1 MLSASLGLT
10 AEALVGYW
18 TGDVTPPVL
27 VTPDPLKSLETLQ
40 PDARALVLDHEAVS
54 LFSTRPVAEGVFA
67 IHAAPGPVVTLTPP
81 EGDTLAAQ
89 MHELRSA
96 MDLRADRLPEIMAQQ
111 GDMLSFFGAQQSLS
125 NERRRRTM
133 FLLGA
138 AYGAVVSQEMRMKHF
153 CSIPRPID
161 LSPQIQPV
169 IQTPGH
175 SAYPSGH
182 ATEAFAFATVLA
194 ALRLSRDPAAQKAG
208 IMATLLAK
216 LTTALEGATAADP
229 DMMLFRLAARIADN
243 RTVAGVHYPVDSAH
257 GALLGFGTGLVFV
270 AHCLGGGQDVKV
282 PTWTARGTDW
292 SGDFTL
298 RKWIAHLGTNAW
310 RGEDVTLPASESW
323 HVLPKLWMAASA
335 EW

>member
-1 MLSASLGLT
+1 MLSASLALT
-10 AEALVGYW
+10 AEALIGYW
-18 TGDVTPPVL
+18 TGAVTPPTL
-27 VTPDPLKSLETLQ
+27 VAPDALKSLEALQ

-54 LFSTRPVAEGVFA
+54 LFGARPAADGAFAVHAE
-67 IHAAPGPVVTLTPP
+67 PGPVVTLTPP
-81 EGDTLAAQ
+81 DGATLAAQ
-89 MHELRSA
+89 MLELRSA

-111 GDMLSFFGAQQSLS
+111 GDMLSFFGAQQVL
-125 NERRRRTM
+125 NNDRRRRTM
-133 FLLGA
+133 ALLGA
-138 AYGAVVSQEMRMKHF
+138 AYGAVVSQEMRIKYF

-208 IMATLLAK
+208 IITTLLGK
-216 LTTALEGATAADP
+216 LSSAVEGATAADP
-229 DMMLFRLAARIADN
+229 DQMLFRLAARIADN

-270 AHCLGGGQDVKV
+270 AHCLGGGKDIKV
-282 PTWTARGTDW
+282 PTWAARGADW

-298 RKWIAHLGTNAW
+298 RKWIAHLGTSAW
-310 RGEDVTLPASESW
+310 RGDDMTLPAKESW
-323 HVLPKLWMAASA
+323 HVLPKLWVKASE

>member
-1 MLSASLGLT
+1 MLSASLGQT
-10 AEALVGYW
+10 AEALIGYW
-18 TGDVTPPVL
+18 TGNVTPPTL
-27 VTPDPLKSLETLQ
+27 VAHDPLKSLEALQ

-54 LFSTRPVAEGVFA
+54 LFSARPATDGAFA
-67 IHAAPGPVVTLTPP
+67 VHAGPGPIITLTPP
-81 EGDTLAAQ
+81 DGATLAAQ
-89 MHELRSA
+89 MPELRAA

-111 GDMLSFFGAQQSLS
+111 GDMLSFFGAQQVL
-125 NERRRRTM
+125 NHDRRRRTM
-133 FLLGA
+133 TLLGA
-138 AYGAVVSQEMRMKHF
+138 AYGAIVSQEMRIKHF

-208 IMATLLAK
+208 IITTLLGK

-229 DMMLFRLAARIADN
+229 DQMLFRLAARIADN

-270 AHCLGGGQDVKV
+270 AHCLGGGADIKI
-282 PTWTARGTDW
+282 PTWTARATGW

-298 RKWIAHLGTNAW
+298 RKWVSHLGTSEW
-310 RGEDVTLPASESW
+310 RGGEVSLPESETW
-323 HVLPKLWMAASA
+323 HVLPKLWVTASQ

>member
-1 MLSASLGLT
+1 MLSASLSLT
-10 AEALVGYW
+10 AEALIGYW
-18 TGDVTPPVL
+18 TGNVTPPAMIA
-27 VTPDPLKSLETLQ
+27 PDALKSLEALQ

-54 LFSTRPVAEGVFA
+54 LFSARPAAEGAFA
-67 IHAAPGPVVTLTPP
+67 VHAGPGAVVTLTPP
-81 EGDTLAAQ
+81 DGATLAAQ
-89 MHELRSA
+89 MPELRAA

-111 GDMLSFFGAQQSLS
+111 GDMLSFFGAQQVL
-125 NERRRRTM
+125 NHDRRRRTM
-133 FLLGA
+133 TLLAA
-138 AYGAVVSQEMRMKHF
+138 AYGAIVSQEMRIKHF
-153 CSIPRPID
+153 CSVPRPID
-161 LSPQIQPV
+161 LSPQIQPI

-208 IMATLLAK
+208 IITALLGK

-229 DMMLFRLAARIADN
+229 DQMLFRLASRIADN

-270 AHCLGGGQDVKV
+270 AHCLGGGADIKV

-298 RKWIAHLGTNAW
+298 RKWIAHLGTSGW
-310 RGEDVTLPASESW
+310 RHDDITLPAAESW
-323 HVLPKLWMAASA
+323 HLLPKLWASASA